1 MMYSEWWKK
10 PSDASRF
17 KSVEDVLQCVCDVT
31 RIAQYE
37 LSGLSRK
44 RPIVDARH
52 LANYFLRTECD
63 YMSLADIGRIT
74 NRGHA
79 TVIHSIN
86 VHKSLI
92 KTDLEF
98 KQKSVLINLK
108 LQQL

>member
-1 MMYSEWWKK
+1 MIYSEWWKK
-10 PSDASRF
+10 PSGASRF

-98 KQKSVLINLK
+98 KQKAVLINLK